1 MAVRQEFRFTP
12 PDGQEYISFDQWS
25 DTLPREEKDRW
36 VAACR
41 RQHAIRAEYVN
52 KGQLKID
59 RAYSDQGSDSYVWDE
74 NLVESKPQHEYK
86 EYDEEWLTLWN
97 RYLSETGTKFEI
109 VEVKI

>member
-12 PDGQEYISFDQWS
+12 PEGREYISFDQWS
-25 DTLPREEKDRW
+25 DTLPQEEKDRW

-52 KGQLKID
+52 NGQLKID
-59 RAYSDQGSDSYVWDE
+59 TSNRENNSYIWDD
-74 NLVESKPQHEYK
+74 NLIESKPQYEYK
-86 EYDEEWLTLWN
+86 EYDEEWLSLWN